1 MGTFHQ
7 KMMIGCMLKCHVRL
21 GASHLSARTLISSA
35 RKPHFALEIGHVR
48 LGASHLSARSCTMAT
63 FYAFGDYWNEGEEKF
78 CWGKGWKANPHHV
91 IQYIWSLNMTVTV
104 YVSVTL

>member
-78 CWGKGWKANPHHV
+78 CWGKGWKANPHQV
-91 IQYIWSLNMTVTV
+91 GPP
-104 YVSVTL
+104 